1 MFEFHVCLACLIS
14 STSTSITGCL
24 PENNCEESWH
34 KRIKAAI
41 AMYLRGSTTVCL
53 KKAIPRMSKL
63 DGKKMPAELTMTLQV
78 VKTDSLKKAKLV
90 ADKSAGNMIYTDKEG
105 EYFVLRRNVQEKCI
119 TKSMVKKYRQ
129 MLEGE
134 SPDLQ
139 VTYMKYTCM

>member
-1 MFEFHVCLACLIS
+1 
-14 STSTSITGCL
+14 
-24 PENNCEESWH
+24 
-34 KRIKAAI
+34 
-41 AMYLRGSTTVCL
+41 
-53 KKAIPRMSKL
+53 MSKL

-129 MLEGE
+129 MLKGE

-139 VTYMKYTCM
+139 VAYMKYTCM